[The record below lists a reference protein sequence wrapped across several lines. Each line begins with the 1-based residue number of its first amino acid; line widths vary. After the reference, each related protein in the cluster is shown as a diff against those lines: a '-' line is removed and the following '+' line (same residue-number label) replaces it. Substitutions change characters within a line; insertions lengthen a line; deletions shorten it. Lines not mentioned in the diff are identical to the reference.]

1 MGKKPSKKISNTLEI
16 ESNQFGGKTLDS
28 KIDFPSSKIEE
39 KLKNVSSR
47 DDSSNLQD
55 ETKTKVQITING
67 ENVFLIKIQKHSTNV
82 TLADVKNQILRKSKM
97 YGITNVQ
104 MYDYFI
110 KTAIVNGKV
119 GLEEIDE
126 DDTIL
131 KLLGNNIEMECWSK

>member
-1 MGKKPSKKISNTLEI
+1 
-16 ESNQFGGKTLDS
+16 
-28 KIDFPSSKIEE
+28 
-39 KLKNVSSR
+39 
-47 DDSSNLQD
+47 
-55 ETKTKVQITING
+55 
-67 ENVFLIKIQKHSTNV
+67 
-82 TLADVKNQILRKSKM
+82 M